1 MIRRIITA
9 AACAALTACGGG
21 SGPDPVFTTSNIA
34 QAARVSVLVVG
45 DSTMTPVYPG
55 ERSTPDYVADLTDAT
70 VINIAVPG
78 TVACQADLA
87 AIRAARADIVASNY
101 ALNDAVRAEGRQYE
115 PCLRAIAAAA
125 ADAGSVLILVE
136 SNPVIEDSDPAG
148 WHVMS
153 EWGRQQIEAIKRRVA
168 VDVGAMYCALPA
180 HAWTYADT
188 PDRVH
193 PTTRAKQ
200 FMAGVIATC
209 IGRAL

>member
-1 MIRRIITA
+1 MIRRLITA
-9 AACAALTACGGG
+9 AACAALAACGGG
-21 SGPDPVFTTSNIA
+21 GSADVPDA
-34 QAARVSVLVVG
+34 QGLTRRAAETVLVVG

-55 ERSTPDYVADLTDAT
+55 ERSTPDYVADLTGAAVT
-70 VINIAVPG
+70 NLAVPG
-78 TVACQADLA
+78 TVACQADVA
-87 AIRAARADIVASNY
+87 AIRAAHADIVTANY

-153 EWGRQQIEAIKRRVA
+153 EWGRQQLEAIKRRVA
-168 VDVGAMYCALPA
+168 VDVGAMYCALPTR
-180 HAWTYADT
+180 AWTYTDT

-193 PTTRAKQ
+193 PTTRAKR
-200 FMAGVIATC
+200 FVAGAVATC
-209 IGRAL
+209 IGKAL